1 MEIRNVIE
9 LSAFSKSLSKKITY
23 LNHEERI
30 LIDIEQIAAITPSS
44 EREDLP
50 KKVGLASC
58 NNDEAKEEL
67 YTCVLLKCGFSVRV
81 IESMESVG
89 QTKSGVKK
97 ETKGADGKVTVAFV
111 PEITRYKVICGS
123 NGKVGTR
130 YNVIKIPKE
139 EKGRVIRKTVIDNG
153 TVGRRLTDEEFVN
166 MYPSQCNIFK
176 EIFKKVAIIGLD
188 YMLILKSK

>member
-1 MEIRNVIE
+1 MRSKRKMETVRIRKAN
-9 LSAFSKSLSKKITY
+9 ATTKKEKVVCFAQDRDVST
-23 LNHEERI
+23 RI
-30 LIDIEQIAAITPSS
+30 LAI
-44 EREDLP
+44 L
-50 KKVGLASC
+50 
-58 NNDEAKEEL
+58 
-67 YTCVLLKCGFSVRV
+67 
-81 IESMESVG
+81 SVG
-89 QTKSGVKK
+89 QIKSRVKK
-97 ETKGADGKVTVAFV
+97 RRGADGKVTVAFV

-176 EIFKKVAIIGLD
+176 EIFKEEFQVASQKIQ
-188 YMLILKSK
+188 KTKR

>member
-1 MEIRNVIE
+1 MIRKQRLCHDSLFKSMETKNVIE

-30 LIDIEQIAAITPSS
+30 LIDDVSTRILAI
-44 EREDLP
+44 L
-50 KKVGLASC
+50 
-58 NNDEAKEEL
+58 
-67 YTCVLLKCGFSVRV
+67 
-81 IESMESVG
+81 SVG

-97 ETKGADGKVTVAFV
+97 EVIGADGKTTAIFM

-139 EKGRVIRKTVIDNG
+139 EKGRVIKKTVIDNS
-153 TVGRRLTDEEFVN
+153 TVGRRLTDEEFIN

-176 EIFKKVAIIGLD
+176 EIFKREFQVASQKIQ
-188 YMLILKSK
+188 KTKR

>member
-1 MEIRNVIE
+1 MIRKQRLCHDSLFKSIETKNVIE

-50 KKVGLASC
+50 KKNS
-58 NNDEAKEEL
+58 
-67 YTCVLLKCGFSVRV
+67 
-81 IESMESVG
+81 
-89 QTKSGVKK
+89 
-97 ETKGADGKVTVAFV
+97 
-111 PEITRYKVICGS
+111 
-123 NGKVGTR
+123 
-130 YNVIKIPKE
+130 
-139 EKGRVIRKTVIDNG
+139 

-176 EIFKKVAIIGLD
+176 EIFKREFQVASQKIQ
-188 YMLILKSK
+188 KTKR

>member
-1 MEIRNVIE
+1 MRSKRKMETVRIRKANATI
-9 LSAFSKSLSKKITY
+9 KKEKVVCFAQDRDVST
-23 LNHEERI
+23 RI
-30 LIDIEQIAAITPSS
+30 LAI
-44 EREDLP
+44 L
-50 KKVGLASC
+50 
-58 NNDEAKEEL
+58 
-67 YTCVLLKCGFSVRV
+67 
-81 IESMESVG
+81 SVG

-130 YNVIKIPKE
+130 Y
-139 EKGRVIRKTVIDNG
+139 

-176 EIFKKVAIIGLD
+176 EIFKEEFQVAYQKV
-188 YMLILKSK
+188 YEKLKNKK

>member
-1 MEIRNVIE
+1 MRSKRKMETVRIRKANATI
-9 LSAFSKSLSKKITY
+9 KKEDVST
-23 LNHEERI
+23 RI
-30 LIDIEQIAAITPSS
+30 LAI
-44 EREDLP
+44 L
-50 KKVGLASC
+50 
-58 NNDEAKEEL
+58 
-67 YTCVLLKCGFSVRV
+67 
-81 IESMESVG
+81 SVG

-176 EIFKKVAIIGLD
+176 EIFKEEFQVASQKIQ
-188 YMLILKSK
+188 KTKR

>member
-1 MEIRNVIE
+1 MRSKRKMETVRIRKANATI
-9 LSAFSKSLSKKITY
+9 KKEKVVCFAQDRDVST
-23 LNHEERI
+23 RI
-30 LIDIEQIAAITPSS
+30 LAI
-44 EREDLP
+44 L
-50 KKVGLASC
+50 
-58 NNDEAKEEL
+58 
-67 YTCVLLKCGFSVRV
+67 
-81 IESMESVG
+81 SVG

-123 NGKVGTR
+123 
-130 YNVIKIPKE
+130 NVIKIPKE

-176 EIFKKVAIIGLD
+176 EIFKEEFQVASQKIQ
-188 YMLILKSK
+188 KTKR

>member
-30 LIDIEQIAAITPSS
+30 LIDIEQIAAITPTS
-44 EREDLP
+44 EREDSP
-50 KKVGLASC
+50 KKVGLAS
-58 NNDEAKEEL
+58 
-67 YTCVLLKCGFSVRV
+67 
-81 IESMESVG
+81 
-89 QTKSGVKK
+89 
-97 ETKGADGKVTVAFV
+97 
-111 PEITRYKVICGS
+111 
-123 NGKVGTR
+123 GKVGTR

-176 EIFKKVAIIGLD
+176 EIFKEEFQVASQKIQ
-188 YMLILKSK
+188 KTKR

>member
-1 MEIRNVIE
+1 MRSKRKMETVRIRKANATI
-9 LSAFSKSLSKKITY
+9 KKEKVVCFVQDRDVST
-23 LNHEERI
+23 RI
-30 LIDIEQIAAITPSS
+30 LAI
-44 EREDLP
+44 L
-50 KKVGLASC
+50 
-58 NNDEAKEEL
+58 
-67 YTCVLLKCGFSVRV
+67 
-81 IESMESVG
+81 SVG

-130 YNVIKIPKE
+130 CNVIKIPKE
-139 EKGRVIRKTVIDNG
+139 EKGRVNG

-176 EIFKKVAIIGLD
+176 EIFKEEFQVASQKIQ
-188 YMLILKSK
+188 KTKR